1 MHSDFFYV
9 YEACMGVYSL
19 QRYSLLLS
27 SFQIIICTF
36 AVKNIT
42 NVSIYGTYYTY
53 NQREESLS
61 YGN

>member
-1 MHSDFFYV
+1 
-9 YEACMGVYSL
+9 MGVYSL
-19 QRYSLLLS
+19 QRYFLLLS

-42 NVSIYGTYYTY
+42 NVSIYGIYCTY
-53 NQREESLS
+53 NQREAYLS